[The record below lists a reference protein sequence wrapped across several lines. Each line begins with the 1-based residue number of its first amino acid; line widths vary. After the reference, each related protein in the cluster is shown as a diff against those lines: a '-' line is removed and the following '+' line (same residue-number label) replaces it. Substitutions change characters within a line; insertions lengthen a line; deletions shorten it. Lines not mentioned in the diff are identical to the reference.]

1 MHVPRH
7 YSLLLAA
14 FTLLF
19 ILRVCAQILVAV
31 VDIGFLPPFEQ
42 WYSGLLPY
50 PVLLPIQ
57 ILIIGVMLKIV
68 LDFARRSGF
77 FATPKPRAAVFIK
90 WFSYVYFLSM
100 GARYVV
106 TMTLYP
112 ELRWF
117 TGTIP
122 IWFHMVLAAFL
133 YTFSHYHLKQG
144 SIPS

>member
-1 MHVPRH
+1 MYVPLH

-19 ILRVCAQILVAV
+19 ILRVCGQILVAI
-31 VDIGFLPPFEQ
+31 VDIDFLPPFEL

-50 PVLLPIQ
+50 SVLLPIQ

-68 LDFARRSGF
+68 LDFAKRSGF
-77 FATPKPRAAVFIK
+77 FITPKPRAAVFIK

-100 GARYVV
+100 GSRYVI

-112 ELRWF
+112 ELRWCP
-117 TGTIP
+117 GTIP

-133 YTFSHYHLKQG
+133 YTCSHYHLIRG